1 MIHAHCRSR
10 RAFVSVKEWMCVCVR
25 TEKNDRKK
33 EETTEEK
40 SVRVEPGTDSTALK
54 NDRRQELNLA
64 NVEVI
69 HRKEE
74 GREGKII

>member
-1 MIHAHCRSR
+1 
-10 RAFVSVKEWMCVCVR
+10 MCVCVG

-33 EETTEEK
+33 ETKTTEEK

-69 HRKEE
+69 HREEE
-74 GREGKII
+74 GREGKILRLSREYHT